1 MKLFKKI
8 IKSLF
13 KFVVQPTLYVVTH
26 LVNFMI
32 WIERILV
39 KLTGVYS
46 SNPSKTNEEYL
57 NDMREEYKDKTNSK
71 DIVVD

>member
-1 MKLFKKI
+1 
-8 IKSLF
+8 
-13 KFVVQPTLYVVTH
+13 
-26 LVNFMI
+26 MI
-32 WIERILV
+32 WIEFILV

-57 NDMREEYKDKTNSK
+57 NDMREEYKKVTRK

>member
-13 KFVVQPTLYVVTH
+13 KFGFKPTLFVVTT

-32 WIERILV
+32 WLEFILMTLNERYAL
-39 KLTGVYS
+39 
-46 SNPSKTNEEYL
+46 NPSKTNEEYL
-57 NDMREEYKDKTNSK
+57 YDMRKEYKDKTNSK
-71 DIVVD
+71 NKMVG

>member
-13 KFVVQPTLYVVTH
+13 KFVFKFTLFIVTT
-26 LVNFMI
+26 LVNFLIWVEFMLMI
-32 WIERILV
+32 FNDRHGF
-39 KLTGVYS
+39 K
-46 SNPSKTNEEYL
+46 PSKTNEEYL
-57 NDMREEYKDKTNSK
+57 NDIREEYKKVTSKK